1 MLFVHTV
8 NFELPTAGW
17 QLLSLPIKSL
27 AEGSNFWADGTGCRM
42 EKIRYASF
50 NCQKWKLNVAKA
62 LHCQRRYCILNT
74 IEKAAWPGWTR
85 LQECK
90 KQ

>member
-1 MLFVHTV
+1 VAIVVFTDKKAWQKGRISGQ
-8 NFELPTAGW
+8 TAQAAGW
-17 QLLSLPIKSL
+17 KK
-27 AEGSNFWADGTGCRM
+27 T
-42 EKIRYASF
+42 RYASF

-62 LHCQRRYCILNT
+62 LNCQRRYCILNT